1 MSVEASNAPATLGD
15 SQGNFPL
22 LKKQSRILVT
32 GHTGMLGKALVR
44 ALRGAGYGTVLA
56 TTHAECDL
64 TDAKQVGAL
73 FERLRPDHVFHLAA
87 RVGGIK
93 ANTAFPADFLYEN
106 LAMQNNVIRECH
118 RSGARKLVFPGS
130 SCIYPREC
138 PQPMREEYLLTGPLE
153 PTNEGYAL
161 AKIAGIRLAQYYHR
175 QYGLQCVNPVPCNLY
190 GPEDTFD
197 LERSHVLSAL
207 VRRFVD
213 AQHAGRKE
221 VVLWGTG
228 SARREFLHVED
239 AAEALLFLAASY
251 ESPEI
256 INVGTGTDVSVREL
270 ADLIAGAV
278 GYEGR
283 IAWDGAMPDGMPRK
297 CVDVSRIAALG
308 YRPRIGLAEGIRG
321 VVQQYRELKKK
332 GAYP

>member
-32 GHTGMLGKALVR
+32 GHTGMLGRALVR
-44 ALRGAGYGTVLA
+44 VLRKAGYGTLLA
-56 TTHAECDL
+56 ATHAECDL
-64 TDAKQVGAL
+64 TDSRQVGTL

-93 ANTAFPADFLYEN
+93 ANTTFPADFLYEN

-118 RSGARKLVFPGS
+118 RSGVKKLVFLGS

-161 AKIAGIRLAQYYHR
+161 AKIAGVKLAASNWKEF
-175 QYGLQCVNPVPCNLY
+175 GLRTISPVPCNVY
-190 GPEDTFD
+190 GTGDHFE
-197 LERSHVLSAL
+197 LERAHVVSAL

-213 AQHAGRKE
+213 AADAGTPE
-221 VVLWGTG
+221 VILWGTG
-228 SARREFLHVED
+228 TARREFIHVD
-239 AAEALLFLAASY
+239 DLARALLLLFEQY
-251 ESPEI
+251 DDPEI
-256 INVGTGTDVSVREL
+256 INVGTGTD
-270 ADLIAGAV
+270 
-278 GYEGR
+278 
-283 IAWDGAMPDGMPRK
+283 
-297 CVDVSRIAALG
+297 
-308 YRPRIGLAEGIRG
+308 
-321 VVQQYRELKKK
+321 
-332 GAYP
+332 